1 MSLKA
6 TLASSL
12 AAIALLTGPSAIAQ
26 EQPRP
31 PPVDQAAAL
40 SEAQRLIKAADAEG
54 LFEAGANAGGPI
66 ARHLK
71 SGLVCHFELGVAAN
85 NILIFDKGPQR
96 GSDVGCTTRI
106 RDIVIT
112 MYANRVSDIGDL
124 AKAEAFVVSGMRQ
137 QWPDLKPY
145 AGQVA
150 NMTAPGLPPI
160 AVDRFLMTYQG
171 RPMFTRGAAMRIGD
185 WVFTQRVTAPEAVAL
200 AGDIAGG
207 ALLINLAKEVTTS
220 AGPAPRP

>member
-1 MSLKA
+1 MSLKGA
-6 TLASSL
+6 LAASL
-12 AAIALLTGPSAIAQ
+12 ATVALLSWASALAQ
-26 EQPRP
+26 APPRS

-54 LFEAGANAGGPI
+54 LFEAGATPGGPI

-71 SGLVCHFELGVAAN
+71 SGMVCHFELGAAGN
-85 NILIFDKGPQR
+85 SIAVFDKGPQR

-106 RDIVIT
+106 REILVS

-124 AKAEAFVVSGMRQ
+124 AQAQAGVIAGIRQ
-137 QWPDLKPY
+137 HWPDAKPY
-145 AGQVA
+145 PGKVA
-150 NMTAPGLPPI
+150 DMSAPGVPQI
-160 AVDRFLMTYQG
+160 AANRFIVTDQG
-171 RPMFTRGAAMRIGD
+171 KPLFTRGAAMRIGD